1 MNIVGVISALFER
14 SANISYGD
22 GQVSMCAH
30 MLQSGLLAE
39 EAEASPRLAAA
50 ALLHDVGHFGT
61 DFSLDFG
68 DDHHT
73 LMQAMR
79 KDRRHEEA
87 GANLLGPYFGPE
99 VAEPIRLHVSAKR
112 YLCAVEPSYHS
123 CLSATTRHTL
133 GLQGGPMDETEVA
146 EFESRPFSRDA
157 IQVRRWDDLA
167 VVGDAKTPDFDHFRP
182 LLAGL
187 LAD

>member
-1 MNIVGVISALFER
+1 MNIIEVISALFER
-14 SANISYGD
+14 SDSISYGD

-30 MLQSGLLAE
+30 MLQSGLLAK
-39 EAEASPRLAAA
+39 EAEASPRLTAA

-61 DFSLDFG
+61 DFPMDFG
-68 DDHHT
+68 DDRHT

-79 KDRRHEEA
+79 KDRRHQEA
-87 GANLLGPYFGPE
+87 GANLLGPFFGPE

-112 YLCAVEPSYHS
+112 YLCAVDPGYES

-133 GLQGGPMDETEVA
+133 GLQGGPMSEAEVA
-146 EFESRPFSRDA
+146 EFESRPFADEA

-167 VVGDAKTPDFDHFRP
+167 MVAARQTPDFAHYVP
-182 LLAGL
+182 LLTSL
-187 LAD
+187 LR